1 MAVLLQITCQ
11 AATKPPAS
19 KFQTVNGARL
29 EYLDWGGSGPPLLFL
44 AGLGS
49 TAHIF
54 EDLALE
60 FKSNHRCLA
69 LTRRG
74 FGKSEQTAE
83 GYDLESLA
91 RDIFAFATQL
101 GLGDVTLVGHSYG
114 GTEAIRAAQLFPQLF
129 RRVILLDTAND
140 TIPPDAPAAEAE
152 LFAAFTGMSNSDRL
166 SSLENDRA
174 WEKRLLGNVWSNAA
188 ESDLQET
195 VVIANDGSVK
205 GRTPGRISAA
215 IVSERAKGKWHI
227 TNIPVPAILIFA
239 HNPWTEML
247 AGLSLD
253 APQIAE
259 ITSAWDEL
267 DAARRS
273 QIEAFRR
280 DSPGATIVE
289 MEHTVHH
296 CFIQRKQR
304 VVEEMRRFL
313 ADGAKLPLVTQTSRR
328 AKP

>member
-1 MAVLLQITCQ
+1 VRFRTSHSTLATFAILTITHG
-11 AATKPPAS
+11 AASTPS
-19 KFQTVNGARL
+19 KFVTVNGARL

-44 AGLGS
+44 GGLGC

-54 EDLALE
+54 EDLAPE
-60 FKSNHRCLA
+60 FKSNHRSLA

-74 FGKSEQTAE
+74 FGKSEQTAG
-83 GYDLESLA
+83 GYELDSLA
-91 RDIFAFATQL
+91 HDIFFFATRL

-114 GTEAIRAAQLFPQLF
+114 GTEAIRAAQLFPQLV

-188 ESDLQET
+188 ESDLRET
-195 VVIANDGSVK
+195 DIISNDGSVQS
-205 GRTPGRISAA
+205 RTPGRISGA
-215 IVSERAKGKWHI
+215 IVSDRAKGKWDS
-227 TNIPVPAILIFA
+227 TSIPVPALLIFA
-239 HNPWTEML
+239 NNPWTEML
-247 AGLSLD
+247 AGLDLD
-253 APQIAE
+253 TRQIAE
-259 ITSAWDEL
+259 ITKAWADL

-280 DSPGATIVE
+280 NSPQATIVE

-296 CFIQRKQR
+296 CFIQWKER
-304 VVEEMRRFL
+304 VAEEMRRFL
-313 ADGAKLPLVTQTSRR
+313 H
-328 AKP
+328 